1 MPSSGRL
8 VCTTKNEN
16 KRMHPYMYIIVW
28 CIMHVNTMGIG
39 NFYTLQTP
47 IITLPKSLEGPLK
60 WNNASM
66 SLHIELLYM
75 LTHPR
80 MTLFWK
86 HFTLIDQ
93 FFSHQNIKIEPNSN
107 HWKIF
112 PNCRI
117 KSKIS
122 ILRLGKHSGVNIS
135 KAKIHY

>member
-1 MPSSGRL
+1 MSANILFGIFKQSWYRWIPISGRF

-16 KRMHPYMYIIVW
+16 KRMHPYMYITGIVW

-47 IITLPKSLEGPLK
+47 IISLPKSLEGPLK

-66 SLHIELLYM
+66 SLHIVLLYM
-75 LTHPR
+75 LTHPG

-93 FFSHQNIKIEPNSN
+93 FFFTSKYKSWAKFQSLENFSQLQN
-107 HWKIF
+107 
-112 PNCRI
+112 
-117 KSKIS
+117 
-122 ILRLGKHSGVNIS
+122 
-135 KAKIHY
+135 